1 MKFMFWKILRLFPT
15 LIDTSF
21 HFTLQNV
28 NDEIVRTQR
37 DMADES
43 LPVLEQIQSTPL
55 LDKSFT
61 STHSSPRSSVP
72 ETQVVVG
79 NSSDFCP
86 ELRMDLDLV
95 RQLIGVESVLAT
107 QIVVVNNSKICT
119 VLQKDSNLV

>member
-1 MKFMFWKILRLFPT
+1 LAHGEETYTESQISHPEQHPSVQENEVHVPENSPVYSNV
-15 LIDTSF
+15 DTSF
-21 HFTLQNV
+21 HFALQNV

-43 LPVLEQIQSTPL
+43 RPVLEQILSMPL

-79 NSSDFCP
+79 NSSDINP

-95 RQLIGVESVLAT
+95 RHVLV
-107 QIVVVNNSKICT
+107 Q
-119 VLQKDSNLV
+119 